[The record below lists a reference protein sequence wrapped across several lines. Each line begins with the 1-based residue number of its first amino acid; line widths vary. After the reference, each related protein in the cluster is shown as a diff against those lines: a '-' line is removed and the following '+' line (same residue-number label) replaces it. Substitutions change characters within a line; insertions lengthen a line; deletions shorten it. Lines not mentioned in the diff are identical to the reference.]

1 VLKGL
6 LKDHL
11 RVDGTALASKVFPDS
26 AGVKPMTGLL
36 QQA

>member
-11 RVDGTALASKVFPDS
+11 RVDSTALAARVFPDS
-26 AGVKPMTGLL
+26 AAVNPMAGLL
-36 QQA
+36 A